1 MSCRSASWLICVF
14 MAVAIAADY
23 SGLKSTTDSSTVSAV
38 GEDGVTAAAD
48 LADLLDAS
56 SGAVVTLVAGETRL
70 VAHRAVLAARCPVLA
85 AIFVHDA
92 PKASGGGQASV
103 ADVEGPALRHLVAYC
118 YTLRAP
124 QLRGTAHQLLAAAD
138 KFGLPA
144 LKSACE
150 QQVAAQLSAE
160 TAAAAAVVA
169 VRHGTDSHR
178 QAVVAFVKAHL
189 LHVMATRGWAEAMRS
204 HPEDLLEVIRLM
216 SRPSNETD
224 SPATGDSRATAAT
237 SSSESSS
244 TPMATA
250 PPVEAYTTPP
260 PGDAEV
266 SRMSTPATEDSR
278 ATAAGT
284 SSEQSCTPV
293 AAAPPACPT
302 PPPADAEVSRMSTPA
317 TEDSRATAAGT
328 SSEQSCTPVAAAP
341 PACPT
346 PPPADA
352 EVSRM
357 RRLSG
362 REKGRRLLE
371 AAQQSRMSEMRAV
384 LAAGADVGATDSDGW
399 TALHWVARNGQ
410 VEMAKCLLAAGA
422 DVEARGQWKWT
433 ALFWAA
439 RQGQVEVAKALLS
452 AGADLEARDIWQNT
466 PLFLAAMTGHTAAV
480 RFLVA
485 SCADPNATDANATTP
500 LHWAAYNGHADAAA
514 ALLEAGAD
522 KGARNSSG
530 RTPQDNARKWND
542 RQLIN
547 MLS

>member
-1 MSCRSASWLICVF
+1 MSCRSTSWLICVF
-14 MAVAIAADY
+14 MALATAADY
-23 SGLKSTTDSSTVSAV
+23 SGSESTTDSSTVSAV
-38 GEDGVTAAAD
+38 GEDGETAAAD
-48 LADLLDAS
+48 LADLLDVS

-70 VAHRAVLAARCPVLA
+70 VAHRAVLAARSPVLA
-85 AIFVHDA
+85 AIFAHDA
-92 PKASGGGQASV
+92 PKASGGQVSV

-189 LHVMATRGWAEAMRS
+189 LHVVATRGWAEALRS
-204 HPEDLLEVIRLM
+204 HPEDLLEVIRLL

-224 SPATGDSRATAAT
+224 TPATGDSRATA
-237 SSSESSS
+237 
-244 TPMATA
+244 
-250 PPVEAYTTPP
+250 
-260 PGDAEV
+260 D
-266 SRMSTPATEDSR
+266 
-278 ATAAGT
+278 GT

-293 AAAPPACPT
+293 AAAPPVEACPT
-302 PPPADAEVSRMSTPA
+302 PPP
-317 TEDSRATAAGT
+317 G
-328 SSEQSCTPVAAAP
+328 
-341 PACPT
+341 
-346 PPPADA
+346 DA

-371 AAQQSRMSEMRAV
+371 AAQQSRMSEMRAL
-384 LAAGADVGATDSDGW
+384 LAAGADVGATDGDGW
-399 TALHWVARNGQ
+399 TALHWAARNGQ
-410 VEMAKCLLAAGA
+410 AEMAKCLLAAGA
-422 DVEARGQWKWT
+422 DVEARGQWEWT

-439 RQGQVEVAKALLS
+439 RQGQVEAAKALLS

-485 SCADPNATDANATTP
+485 SCADPNATEENATTP

-522 KGARNSSG
+522 KGARNRFG
-530 RTPQDNARKWND
+530 RTPQDEARKWND

>member
-1 MSCRSASWLICVF
+1 MSCRSTSWLICVF

-23 SGLKSTTDSSTVSAV
+23 SGSKSRTDSSTVSAV
-38 GEDGVTAAAD
+38 GEDGETAAAD
-48 LADLLDAS
+48 LAALLDAS

-70 VAHRAVLAARCPVLA
+70 VAHRAVLAARSPVLA
-85 AIFVHDA
+85 AIFAHDA
-92 PKASGGGQASV
+92 TKAGGGQVSI

-150 QQVAAQLSAE
+150 QQVAAQLSTE

-189 LHVMATRGWAEAMRS
+189 LHVVATRGWAEEMRN

-216 SRPSNETD
+216 SRLSNETD

-250 PPVEAYTTPP
+250 PPVEAGTTPP

-266 SRMSTPATEDSR
+266 SRMSTPATEDSW

-293 AAAPPACPT
+293 ATAPPACPT
-302 PPPADAEVSRMSTPA
+302 PPPS
-317 TEDSRATAAGT
+317 
-328 SSEQSCTPVAAAP
+328 
-341 PACPT
+341 
-346 PPPADA
+346 DA

-371 AAQQSRMSEMRAV
+371 AAQQSRMSEMRA
-384 LAAGADVGATDSDGW
+384 LAGCRCGRRGDGQRRLDRP
-399 TALHWVARNGQ
+399 ALGGKKWRGGYGQ
-410 VEMAKCLLAAGA
+410 VSTGCRGKR
-422 DVEARGQWKWT
+422 RGQ
-433 ALFWAA
+433 
-439 RQGQVEVAKALLS
+439 GSVEMDRPVLGS
-452 AGADLEARDIWQNT
+452 TTGAGGGGEDFAFRR
-466 PLFLAAMTGHTAAV
+466 G
-480 RFLVA
+480 
-485 SCADPNATDANATTP
+485 
-500 LHWAAYNGHADAAA
+500 
-514 ALLEAGAD
+514 
-522 KGARNSSG
+522 
-530 RTPQDNARKWND
+530 
-542 RQLIN
+542 
-547 MLS
+547 